1 MLKYNNLKI
10 NMDKIYHL
18 DIYYGVFLKFEKKI
32 IIFYYFLTLMFI
44 LLLIIYLS
52 LKIWLCF
59 GFLW

>member
-52 LKIWLCF
+52 LKI
-59 GFLW
+59 